1 MNSGT
6 DVQISWNASANERH
20 SAVFAY
26 RVKVQQS
33 DGTFIEHPACGG
45 TDSAVLAA
53 LTCSVSMAS
62 LLAAPFNLLEGQR
75 VNATVEALN

>member
-1 MNSGT
+1 
-6 DVQISWNASANERH
+6 VQISWQASANERY

-26 RVKVQQS
+26 RVKLQKS
-33 DGTFIEHPACGG
+33 DGTFIEHYACDGKDPA
-45 TDSAVLAA
+45 VFAA

-62 LLAAPFNLLEGQR
+62 LLAAPFNLVEGQR